1 MYTETRQVLQNFK
14 ISELSFVTNYI
25 IHETSRND
33 KWTSALNIL
42 AMYLT
47 VAMQEYRNTVMLD

>member
-1 MYTETRQVLQNFK
+1 MYTETRQVVQNFK
-14 ISELSFVTNYI
+14 ISELSFVANYRV
-25 IHETSRND
+25 HETARND

-47 VAMQEYRNTVMLD
+47 VTMQEYRNTVLLD